1 MVKSGSTPYRQGDV
15 NSAPAPIDRIWLRL
29 GRVLQRY
36 RYGVSALDQI
46 ALSVFGFALN
56 LCLVR
61 ALSATDYGIV
71 TL

>member
-1 MVKSGSTPYRQGDV
+1 MVKSGSTPYRQDDLKPAL
-15 NSAPAPIDRIWLRL
+15 APMARMRRRL
-29 GRVLQRY
+29 GGVLQRY